1 MRVLVVEDEVKLAAL
16 IRKALREQ
24 GMLADVAVKGEDALW
39 MAGASPYDVIVL
51 DVNLPGIDGFET
63 CRRLRAGG
71 VRTPILM
78 LTARDAVDDRVT
90 GLDTGADDYLVKPF
104 DFTELF
110 ARVRALARRGPIERE
125 PVLRAGDLSLDVAAR
140 RVMRGDVEVP
150 LSAKE
155 LQLLEV
161 FMRNP
166 GRVLSRYEL
175 LEGAW
180 DMGVRE
186 PLDRR
191 RRVRR
196 LPARQDRPP
205 LRRADDRDRPRG
217 GLPAPRRPGG
227 RPVSAGERRRPAR
240 GRPRGHG
247 HDARSRAADPA

>member
-140 RVMRGDVEVP
+140 MVMRGDVEVP

-180 DMGVRE
+180 DMGYENRSNVVDVYVGYLR
-186 PLDRR
+186 DKI
-191 RRVRR
+191 
-196 LPARQDRPP
+196 DRPFGAQTIETVRGAGYR
-205 LRRADDRDRPRG
+205 LRAGRAG
-217 GLPAPRRPGG
+217 GP
-227 RPVSAGERRRPAR
+227 
-240 GRPRGHG
+240 
-247 HDARSRAADPA
+247 